1 MANANAKSTAVLL
14 CYSSAYRILAQRIA
28 ADLGKANVRVNH
40 DPWRGGGGLPAF
52 QSLPNKVDEVQAV
65 VVLLT
70 PSESARTWLND
81 DWVRKVYAPACASGI
96 TVLPA
101 RGEWC
106 DIPDFLKHLSF
117 ADFCN
122 RGYDSELRR
131 LLQAIPDRTDDR
143 SLDLPDEEFQPTLP
157 FDEQAPSATPLLL
170 QVGSALSVL
179 FAQTEDSRWSQSMLM
194 MQDGLFYELG
204 VPFPIPSVAVSSD
217 LPPTCA
223 RFVINDVPESSLPLY
238 LARVVVS
245 ESAAVMSA
253 HGFDALPTTNPAND
267 NLCAWIADRDR
278 EKAQQLG
285 LTIWDCLEFLVLHL
299 SALLR
304 NRAADFITT
313 HEARAMLQ
321 RLALGFPYLVEE
333 TVPKLLSEFVFSDV
347 LRRLVAEGVSIRNL
361 RRILLALADWAP
373 VESDPVYLTEYAR
386 AALQREIM
394 ARSTRGTNELTVFL
408 LDPELEVII
417 EKAIKHTPTG
427 SYVDLAPNQ
436 LRAIV
441 NAIDQSIAI
450 LPENAQ
456 RPAILTVMQIRAA
469 VQRMVAPTMPLIFVV
484 SYQEMPSDI
493 NIQPLG
499 RIALNGLVHQ
509 RAFTVRPTF
518 AQSSSSS
525 RADEAAS
532 TPGPMPIELD
542 TQMRNR
548 SYAAHLNPTP
558 TEVSSDV
565 ECDPE

>member
-1 MANANAKSTAVLL
+1 MTNANAKPTAVLL

-28 ADLGKANVRVNH
+28 ADLGTANVRVNH

-52 QSLPNKVDEVQAV
+52 QSLPNKVDGVQAV

-70 PSESARTWLND
+70 PSESAHTWLND
-81 DWVRKVYAPACASGI
+81 DWMRNVYDPACASGI

-143 SLDLPDEEFQPTLP
+143 NRDLTDEEFQPT
-157 FDEQAPSATPLLL
+157 FAVDEPASSTTPLVL
-170 QVGSALSVL
+170 QVGSALSAL
-179 FAQTEDSRWSQSMLM
+179 FGQSEDSRWTQAMLL

-204 VPFPIPSVAVSSD
+204 VPFPIPIVAVSSD
-217 LPPTCA
+217 LSPTSA
-223 RFVINDVPESSLPLY
+223 RFVINDVPEPAVPLY
-238 LARVVVS
+238 LDRVVVS

-253 HGFDALPTTNPAND
+253 HGFDALPATNPAND
-267 NLCAWIADRDR
+267 NLCAWIVDRDR
-278 EKAQQLG
+278 DKAQQVG
-285 LTIWDCLEFLVLHL
+285 LTIWDCLDFLVLHL

-373 VESDPVYLTEYAR
+373 VESDPMYLTEYAR

-394 ARSTRGTNELTVFL
+394 ARLTRGTNELTVFL
-408 LDPELEVII
+408 LDPKLEVMI

-427 SYVDLAPNQ
+427 SYVDLASEQ
-436 LRAIV
+436 LRSIID
-441 NAIDQSIAI
+441 AIDRAIAI

-469 VQRMVAPTMPLIFVV
+469 VQRMVAPTMPLISVV
-484 SYQEMPSDI
+484 SYQEMPSNI

-499 RIALNGLVHQ
+499 RIALDGLVHQ

-518 AQSSSSS
+518 AQPSAASQ
-525 RADEAAS
+525 ADEAAANQC
-532 TPGPMPIELD
+532 PMPIELD
-542 TQMRNR
+542 TQLRGR
-548 SYAAHLNPTP
+548 FFTAHLNRTRSEMDP
-558 TEVSSDV
+558 DV
-565 ECDPE
+565 DCDDQ